1 MIEWLSGYVKNQLPG
16 GIVLD
21 VGGVGYGLSTTQR
34 VSTELGAAS
43 DKVEVYVHTHVRED
57 SIRLF
62 GFATY
67 AEKRVFEILISVN
80 GVGPKLAM
88 TILEQASLDGL
99 INAVNEEDVAFF
111 ENLPGIGNRT
121 AKKLLLELKPK
132 FAKTA
137 ETLEITIKSSGTAK
151 SKWSDLKSMLVNLG
165 FSGRDLEVVVDE
177 LREKHKDSDLDGL
190 LRHALARLATKPRT
204 KERAAELPF

>member
-1 MIEWLSGYVKNQLPG
+1 VIEWLSGYVKSQLPTG
-16 GIVLD
+16 LVLD
-21 VGGVGYGLSTTQR
+21 VGGVGYGLSTTQK
-34 VSTELGAAS
+34 VSQELGPSS
-43 DKVEVYVHTHVRED
+43 DKVEVFVHTHVRED
-57 SIRLF
+57 AIRLF

-99 INAVNEEDVAFF
+99 IQAVNEEDVVFF

-132 FAKTA
+132 FAKAA
-137 ETLEITIKSSGTAK
+137 ETVEITAKTSGTTK

-165 FSGRDLEVVVDE
+165 FSGRDLDVVLEE
-177 LREKHKDSDLDGL
+177 LKDKQKDVDLDGL
-190 LRHALARLATKPRT
+190 VRLALARLATRPKA